1 MNNIVTEEF
10 SNLKV
15 ASKTNSK
22 QTSIP
27 SFKVPVMRTLE
38 KHKSDNSRLPKVPP
52 KTDVKQRS
60 LKIVRRDE
68 VVPKISVHDSEFI
81 ELIA

>member
-1 MNNIVTEEF
+1 MNNVVTEEF

-15 ASKTNSK
+15 ASKTTSK

-27 SFKVPVMRTLE
+27 SFTVPVMRTLE